1 MDMNE
6 LREQINQIDEE
17 LVKLFSQ
24 RMQVARNIAQYK
36 QENNLPVYD
45 PERERQVLHLYV
57 NGYKSS
63 EIGGILYMS
72 VNTVETH
79 KKRIK
84 EKLNLTR
91 KADLLA
97 YAMENGLFEDWD

>member
-36 QENNLPVYD
+36 QENNLP
-45 PERERQVLHLYV
+45 RGRC
-57 NGYKSS
+57 
-63 EIGGILYMS
+63 
-72 VNTVETH
+72 
-79 KKRIK
+79 
-84 EKLNLTR
+84 
-91 KADLLA
+91 
-97 YAMENGLFEDWD
+97 